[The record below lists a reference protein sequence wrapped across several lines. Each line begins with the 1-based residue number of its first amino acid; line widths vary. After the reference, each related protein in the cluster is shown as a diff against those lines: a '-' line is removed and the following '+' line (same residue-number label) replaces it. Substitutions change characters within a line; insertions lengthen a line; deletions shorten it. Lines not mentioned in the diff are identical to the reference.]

1 MAYKILGNDTLTALE
16 TQVNEYRKKGFE
28 PCGSIFTH
36 DDNRCGR
43 CVFQPMLKL
52 HPNKP
57 LKKEKVMRKANTLGG
72 CIDRLEYNGTELQL
86 EIIRLKDINR
96 ISPTVFNSL
105 SNVSNVLGR
114 YNLAMRSLKRILT
127 ELTA

>member
-43 CVFQPMLKL
+43 CVFQPMLKRNFL
-52 HPNKP
+52 SWFF
-57 LKKEKVMRKANTLGG
+57 
-72 CIDRLEYNGTELQL
+72 
-86 EIIRLKDINR
+86 NR
-96 ISPTVFNSL
+96 IIFWIKNR
-105 SNVSNVLGR
+105 G
-114 YNLAMRSLKRILT
+114 K
-127 ELTA
+127 E